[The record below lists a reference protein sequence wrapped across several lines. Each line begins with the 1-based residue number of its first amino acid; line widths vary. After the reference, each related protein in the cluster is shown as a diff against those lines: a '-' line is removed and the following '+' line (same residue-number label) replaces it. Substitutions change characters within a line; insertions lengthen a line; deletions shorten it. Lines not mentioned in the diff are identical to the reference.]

1 MFYPLPKKIQLD
13 ASQVKWVLTSKES
26 VLLILALNELQQEN
40 DFQNSELHQ
49 HLSIL
54 VKKAKALDIPIVSLN
69 ANEMM
74 QGMMLLGEQLSLRK
88 QLIVT
93 GKISAQAKQL
103 LEYLNSVTE
112 TICVIDD
119 AIVLTNIEQ
128 HIQWIESISK
138 QKIHHTNTY
147 NLLRLWSLSAPKE
160 LILSSKGILLAIAEA
175 LDIEPLEIDPNQ
187 YLSSYGL
194 NSASIV
200 SLVELWRANGSNIR
214 YEDFKSES
222 TLASLMNYLL
232 NPH

>member
-13 ASQVKWVLTSKES
+13 ASQTKWALSSTES
-26 VLLILALNELQQEN
+26 VLLLLGLNELQQEN
-40 DFQNSELHQ
+40 DFQNSELNQ
-49 HLSIL
+49 HFNVLM
-54 VKKAKALDIPIVSLN
+54 KKAKALDIPVVSLS

-112 TICVIDD
+112 NICVIDD
-119 AIVLTNIEQ
+119 AILLTNIEQ

-138 QKIHHTNTY
+138 QKIHHINTY

-160 LILSSKGILLAIAEA
+160 FILSSKGILLAIAEA
-175 LDIEPLEIDPNQ
+175 LDIEP
-187 YLSSYGL
+187 
-194 NSASIV
+194 
-200 SLVELWRANGSNIR
+200 
-214 YEDFKSES
+214 
-222 TLASLMNYLL
+222 
-232 NPH
+232 